1 MLDEAYRNVKDV
13 VLRATTQHPLPGEG
27 KGKRINRRWV
37 TGQFVALPFTGD
49 GISSGIMAAGHTDP
63 DATLDS
69 ETGSAIRKGQW
80 LWVTG
85 RHRNN
90 VP

>member
-1 MLDEAYRNVKDV
+1 MDEAYRNVKDV

-49 GISSGIMAAGHTDP
+49 GISSGINP